1 MLNIEDIKLINKI
14 FNNEEVESD
23 SANKLKEK
31 ISLVCEQIAIQEKA
45 QKDMAKLQDKIVA
58 LNKVES
64 EE

>member
-14 FNNEEVESD
+14 FNNEEVESK

-31 ISLVCEQIAIQEKA
+31 ISLVCEQIALQEKA
-45 QKDMAKLQDKIVA
+45 QEDMAKLQDKIVA

>member
-14 FNNEEVESD
+14 FNNEEVESE

-31 ISLVCEQIAIQEKA
+31 ISLVCEQIVIQEKA
-45 QKDMAKLQDKIVA
+45 QEDMAKLQDKIVA
-58 LNKVES
+58 LNKSES

>member
-14 FNNEEVESD
+14 FNNEEVESE

-31 ISLVCEQIAIQEKA
+31 ISLVCDQIAIQEKA
-45 QKDMAKLQDKIVA
+45 QEDMAKLQDKIVG

-64 EE
+64 EK

>member
-14 FNNEEVESD
+14 FNNEEVESEL
-23 SANKLKEK
+23 ANKLKEK

-45 QKDMAKLQDKIVA
+45 QEDMAKLQDKIVA